1 MLRLARSNHDWSSL
15 GRIILNSSQF
25 ISVKHPAMGA
35 TIHIGHWLKDMMKA
49 VGIDT
54 NAFSVHSIRNT
65 STFWSAHIKGFKGDE
80 LEFLLH
86 LLPILK

>member
-15 GRIILNSSQF
+15 GRIILTSS
-25 ISVKHPAMGA
+25 SVKHPAMGA
-35 TIHIGHWLKDMMKA
+35 TIHIGHWLKDTMKA

-54 NAFSVHSIRNT
+54 NTFSVHSIRNI
-65 STFWSAHIKGFKGDE
+65 STFWSAHVRGFKGDE